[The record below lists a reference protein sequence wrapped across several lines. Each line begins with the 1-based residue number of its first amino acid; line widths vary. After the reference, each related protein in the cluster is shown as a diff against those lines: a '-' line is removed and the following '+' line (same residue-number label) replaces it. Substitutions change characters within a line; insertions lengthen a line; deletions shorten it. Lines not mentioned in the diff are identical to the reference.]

1 MEEPRL
7 VKSIVLA
14 ADSCRKARYH
24 LQIYELC
31 HGAGYV
37 IAKQS
42 GPAGF
47 INAEEFWYRPSLE
60 LAEKKYTDILHA
72 KTGRKTGRLYRE
84 ERSLAGKGSRTPGKA
99 GSLIC

>member
-1 MEEPRL
+1 MKEPRL
-7 VKSIVLA
+7 IKSIVLA

-42 GPAGF
+42 GPAGLMK
-47 INAEEFWYRPSLE
+47 AEEFWYRPSLE
-60 LAEKKYTDILHA
+60 LAEKKYTDIIHA
-72 KTGRKTGRLYRE
+72 KTGRKTGRQYSE
-84 ERSLAGKGSRTPGKA
+84 VYSETSKGPFMCLDKSFE
-99 GSLIC
+99 